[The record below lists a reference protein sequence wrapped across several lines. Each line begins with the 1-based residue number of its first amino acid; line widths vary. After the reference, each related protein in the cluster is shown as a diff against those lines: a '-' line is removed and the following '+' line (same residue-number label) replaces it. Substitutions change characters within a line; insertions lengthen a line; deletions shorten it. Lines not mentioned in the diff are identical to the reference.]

1 MYYTDFLEVKNDENC
16 KNINQKDKT
25 FFIGDAK
32 YTYDKTNGF
41 YPMYDPNNP
50 LRDIPFFEGRGNIGA
65 ISLNLPLIFEEAKVD
80 SLNFFDHLIYYLELI
95 RNLHKRTKIFIE
107 KKNKTINE
115 FAFIYGGIKDVSKN
129 NLITTK
135 SFSASFGVTALN
147 ELQIVYNRHTI
158 REEYERYL
166 KTGKNFLDKTPEI
179 KKYDEFDINKDDPN
193 IFFCLEVM
201 RFITSKLNEWKAE
214 DGIAYTVYGT
224 PAETLSGL
232 QARKFIEKFSNYDTG
247 LPNNI
252 KYFSNSFHCHVSE
265 EITVAQ
271 KQDFEKILYPYFPGG
286 RISYGKYP
294 LNYNRKGIEAMIKR
308 ALNLGEYCGVN
319 FTQAYCNNC
328 GFQLH
333 SQGIEA
339 DAKAGVTKC
348 PKCGSRCLT
357 LIERNIG
364 YLSKVASITS
374 EDQIKEGQYTGNVN
388 KAKLAEINDRKSM

>member
-135 SFSASFGVTALN
+135 SFSAS
-147 ELQIVYNRHTI
+147 
-158 REEYERYL
+158 L
-166 KTGKNFLDKTPEI
+166 KDISRLGK
-179 KKYDEFDINKDDPN
+179 
-193 IFFCLEVM
+193 
-201 RFITSKLNEWKAE
+201 TS
-214 DGIAYTVYGT
+214 
-224 PAETLSGL
+224 
-232 QARKFIEKFSNYDTG
+232 
-247 LPNNI
+247 
-252 KYFSNSFHCHVSE
+252 
-265 EITVAQ
+265 
-271 KQDFEKILYPYFPGG
+271 
-286 RISYGKYP
+286 
-294 LNYNRKGIEAMIKR
+294 
-308 ALNLGEYCGVN
+308 
-319 FTQAYCNNC
+319 
-328 GFQLH
+328 
-333 SQGIEA
+333 
-339 DAKAGVTKC
+339 
-348 PKCGSRCLT
+348 
-357 LIERNIG
+357 
-364 YLSKVASITS
+364 
-374 EDQIKEGQYTGNVN
+374 QIKHLRLRNMMSLTSTKMTLTSSSVS
-388 KAKLAEINDRKSM
+388 R